1 MSLLRRD
8 AQSTAQW
15 YASQGRDRRIDGVV
29 GAKDVLQQ
37 SVVWAGCNLRASI
50 VSMMPVDVFGKSGG
64 VSIQR
69 PTPPVL
75 VTPSTFAEGHP
86 VSIADWLY
94 ASQMTLDLYGN
105 NVGVIVSKNAAGLPS
120 QIDLAQPERL
130 SMRVKGGQIVKYE
143 IDGSKLNPAEVWH
156 ERKNLIAG
164 VPVGLSAITH
174 MASTVIGARSA
185 QKFASQWFDGGAVPN
200 AVLRNEERVLSPEA
214 AAAAKQSFL
223 DSVRAGQPWAS
234 GKDWT
239 YTPVQAKASEAA
251 FIEMLELTSLDLV
264 RYLNVPADMVDVKS
278 DAVGTITYQ
287 NITQKNL
294 QFLTV
299 NLGPDVKR
307 REDAL
312 SALTPKPWF
321 VKLNRSAVLAM
332 DDAARA
338 EVLSERIKSRQ
349 LAPSEA
355 RAIEDREPFT
365 EDQLAEF
372 DRLFGNPN
380 KQTPQKSEA

>member
-1 MSLLRRD
+1 M
-8 AQSTAQW
+8 
-15 YASQGRDRRIDGVV
+15 V